1 MKEKGRGVFAIL
13 LCAAILFSFSACR
26 TNDNTIESTSDIETA
41 TGTHGTSSAETEV
54 SEVNSAESSTT
65 ADSKTVSKSLP
76 STKVSEEVNLFKGL
90 NSTSTEKVVQYYKAA
105 AKNTDSID
113 AMQYM
118 SIKRI
123 DYTPK
128 SSTQKG
134 IFAVFTGIA
143 VAALKA
149 NSKPVTE
156 VPGNHQALKSSDLE
170 SANAIVDGQ
179 YTIITLN
186 VKTQEEDQNAK
197 DGRSGHVGH
206 AVGTV
211 GNISVV
217 LKEIPSIK
225 VDYSQGRILFKYD
238 DCKVVVKVDNTTGRI
253 VSGSWGYTVNISIDN
268 IYASIAGS
276 DNLLITDT
284 GGAVD
289 YIVKTN
295 ELTTSVSANKIY

>member
-1 MKEKGRGVFAIL
+1 MKRNCKDVFAIL
-13 LCAAILFSFSACR
+13 LCAAMLFSFSACR
-26 TNDNTIESTSDIETA
+26 TKANTLESTSDIETA
-41 TGTHGTSSAETEV
+41 PGAYGASSPETEV
-54 SEVNSAESSTT
+54 SEINSAESSTAAYSST
-65 ADSKTVSKSLP
+65 GGKNLS
-76 STKVSEEVNLFKGL
+76 STKASEKVDLHKGL
-90 NSTSTEKVVQYYKAA
+90 NSTNAEKVVLYYKAA
-105 AKNTDSID
+105 AKNTKSID

-128 SSTQKG
+128 SSSQKG

-156 VPGNHQALKSSDLE
+156 VPGNHQALKASDLI
-170 SANAIVDGQ
+170 SANAIVDGK

-186 VKTQEEDQNAK
+186 VKTQEDDQNAK

-217 LKEIPSIK
+217 LREIPSIK

-238 DCKVVVKVDNTTGRI
+238 DCKVVVKVDNTTGKI

-284 GGAVD
+284 GGAVN
-289 YIVKTN
+289 YLVKTN
-295 ELTTSVSANKIY
+295 ERTTSPGANKIY